1 MNRSQPSLIL
11 SLVLV
16 FASGIAVGSVGY
28 HLYTAKAVA
37 ASVSQSPDRFRR
49 DFITD
54 MKSKLS
60 LSEEQVTKVNVVL
73 DQTHLQYKE
82 LRDRMKPDMNR
93 IKSEQVEKINSLLN
107 PDQQKQY
114 EALRVEREAKSK
126 QKSSRPSSN

>member
-16 FASGIAVGSVGY
+16 FASGIAVGGVGY

-37 ASVSQSPDRFRR
+37 ASVGQSPDKFRR

-54 MKSKLS
+54 MKMKLS
-60 LSEEQVTKVNVVL
+60 LSEEQITKVNVVL

-82 LRDRMKPDMNR
+82 LRERMKPDMSR
-93 IKSEQVEKINSLLN
+93 IKSEQVEKINALLN
-107 PDQQKQY
+107 PLQQKQY
-114 EALRVEREAKSK
+114 EALRLERDSKSK
-126 QKSSRPSSN
+126 QKSRTPSGN